1 MSTELGHFA
10 LILAFCLTLP
20 QAFFG
25 LAGAHRRREPW
36 MALAS
41 RAAIGHLVFVAMA
54 FACLTYSFLQDDFS
68 TLYVASHSN
77 SQLPTFYKFTAVWGA
92 HEGSL
97 LLWLLA
103 QALWTFTVVA
113 FSRNLPNV
121 VSARVVGV
129 LGLISAGFALFVLL
143 TSSPFERL
151 WPAAADGRDL
161 NPLLQDPGLA
171 FHPPMQYFGYVG
183 MSVPF
188 AFAIAAMLA
197 GKLDSTWARWVR
209 PWAIGAWIFLT
220 FGITLGSWWAYYEL
234 GWGGWWAWDPVENAS
249 FLPWLVGTALIH
261 SLAVTEKRGLFKSW
275 TLLLAISG
283 FSLSVLGTFMVRSGV
298 IESVHAFANDPERG
312 LFILAFLG
320 VCVGTALG
328 LYAWRAPLFRSNA
341 GFAPISRES
350 MLLLNNV
357 LLVGAT
363 VLILVGTLY
372 PLFLDAFDLGKISVG
387 PPYYAIAFLI
397 PMLPL
402 AMLLAPGQHAS
413 WKKATFDRQKRFL
426 IGSLIVAVTLA
437 VTVPTFVYG
446 WHSVLTVVGIALA
459 IWIVLSS
466 SFEPI
471 DRLRKGHSLSAGVL
485 GMSIAHFGLGLFIL
499 GATCVESWSVHEDLS
514 LKPGQSAQIGDFT
527 FTMTKLEDVEGP
539 NYDAVQAEVVM
550 SRNGKQV
557 AVVYPQ
563 KRLYRVQR
571 MPLTEAGIANAWN
584 RHLLASM
591 GDSLGGDTWSMRLQY
606 KPMVR
611 FIWLGAYIMALGGFV
626 SMLDR
631 RYRQP
636 VRAEEASR
644 AATDASAA

>member
-113 FSRNLPNV
+113 FSRNLPHV

-234 GWGGWWAWDPVENAS
+234 GWGGWWFW
-249 FLPWLVGTALIH
+249 
-261 SLAVTEKRGLFKSW
+261 
-275 TLLLAISG
+275 
-283 FSLSVLGTFMVRSGV
+283 
-298 IESVHAFANDPERG
+298 
-312 LFILAFLG
+312 
-320 VCVGTALG
+320 
-328 LYAWRAPLFRSNA
+328 
-341 GFAPISRES
+341 
-350 MLLLNNV
+350 
-357 LLVGAT
+357 
-363 VLILVGTLY
+363 
-372 PLFLDAFDLGKISVG
+372 
-387 PPYYAIAFLI
+387 
-397 PMLPL
+397 
-402 AMLLAPGQHAS
+402 
-413 WKKATFDRQKRFL
+413 
-426 IGSLIVAVTLA
+426 
-437 VTVPTFVYG
+437 
-446 WHSVLTVVGIALA
+446 
-459 IWIVLSS
+459 VLSWCAPAS
-466 SFEPI
+466 SNPCMRSRTI
-471 DRLRKGHSLSAGVL
+471 PSAACSFSRSWASASAPRSAC
-485 GMSIAHFGLGLFIL
+485 MR
-499 GATCVESWSVHEDLS
+499 GARRCSVRT
-514 LKPGQSAQIGDFT
+514 P
-527 FTMTKLEDVEGP
+527 
-539 NYDAVQAEVVM
+539 
-550 SRNGKQV
+550 
-557 AVVYPQ
+557 
-563 KRLYRVQR
+563 
-571 MPLTEAGIANAWN
+571 
-584 RHLLASM
+584 
-591 GDSLGGDTWSMRLQY
+591 
-606 KPMVR
+606 
-611 FIWLGAYIMALGGFV
+611 
-626 SMLDR
+626 
-631 RYRQP
+631 
-636 VRAEEASR
+636 ASR
-644 AATDASAA
+644 RSRASRCCC